1 MDVQRRI
8 DAQICAYVAPKLCK
22 CHALEASPCWFAE
35 VRNILYP
42 KAAMAMLMTG
52 LIMLKNNKADKPW

>member
-1 MDVQRRI
+1 MNVQMRI
-8 DAQICAYVAPKLCK
+8 DAQVCAYIASKSCK
-22 CHALEASPCWFAE
+22 CHALEASPCRFAE

-52 LIMLKNNKADKPW
+52 LMMLKKQ